1 MAIMLCL
8 GMLEDLVEEPRYEAE
23 QIFPVVEKQTHA
35 PGIVELANG
44 DLLAS
49 WYGDAED
56 ADAAVLGARKS
67 KSAETWSDSFV
78 MADRRGF
85 PDCNTCMMIDGKSQL
100 WLFWPTIVGS
110 SWESCLMNY
119 RVASNYQSSGSP
131 KWDREGLIL
140 LKLNDFADEAIQLL
154 GDRKLK
160 PPRGAIGGPD
170 AQLAKLRDPLYQRM
184 GWAPRCK
191 PTVLPSGRILLPL
204 YTDTFAISIMAISD
218 DGGTTWYPSKPLIG
232 FGNIQPTVLRRNN
245 GTLVAYMRENGPRG
259 CIRVSESS
267 DEGLTWSPVGD
278 SEIPNPGSGID
289 GVRLDNGHWVLVYND
304 SKSSRASLVV
314 SISENEGR
322 TWSVTRHL
330 ENHTAGRYHYP
341 AVIQARD
348 GTIHAIYS
356 CFIASEEPPVDGR
369 KKPDMKG
376 IKHVAFNE
384 AWIRAGNKVAQPN

>member
-1 MAIMLCL
+1 MTLLAIMLCL
-8 GMLEDLVEEPRYEAE
+8 GVNDSSEKTPRYEAE

-56 ADAAVLGARKS
+56 ADAAVLGARKP
-67 KSAETWSDSFV
+67 KSDGTWSDSFV

-119 RVASNYQSSGSP
+119 RVASNYQSAGSP

-140 LKLNDFADEAIQLL
+140 LKPNDFADEAIRLL

-170 AQLAKLRDPLYQRM
+170 AQIAKLRDPLYQRM

-218 DGGTTWYPSKPLIG
+218 DGGSNWFPSKPLIG
-232 FGNIQPTVLRRNN
+232 FGNIQPTVLRRDNA
-245 GTLVAYMRENGPRG
+245 TLVAYMRENGPRG

-267 DEGLTWSPVGD
+267 DEGLTWSSVGD
-278 SEIPNPGSGID
+278 SELPNPGSGID
-289 GVRLDNGHWVLVYND
+289 GVRLANGHWVLVYND
-304 SKSSRASLVV
+304 SKSSRSSLVV
-314 SISENEGR
+314 SLSEDEGR
-322 TWSVTRHL
+322 SWKITRQL

-384 AWIRAGNKVAQPN
+384 AWIRAEDVP